1 MSKIL
6 VVTSGKGGTGKS
18 TIAVSLGNAL
28 VKRNKKVLLIDC
40 DSGMRGL
47 DIMLGI
53 SKSLVFD
60 IADAIS
66 GNCQPEHIIYPC
78 PYSDGLF
85 LIPAPQNAQDELS
98 GSVFT
103 QFVSRLENA
112 YDYIIIDSPAGVG
125 KGFETAV
132 APAQLC
138 LVVANAE
145 PTSVRGCANV
155 KKRLSEL
162 GKQNVRLVINRF
174 SRTGFKELGVYE
186 DLDAVIDQTGIQ
198 LIGIVTENRQV
209 VYAIQKGLS
218 YTGRCTALKAVDN
231 LAARIDGEARPLAVY

>member
-103 QFVSRLENA
+103 QFINRLENE

-138 LVVANAE
+138 LVVANTE

-155 KKRLSEL
+155 KKRLAEL

-198 LIGIVTENRQV
+198 LLGIVTENRQV